1 MISSWSSK
9 TSNVRSL
16 LVWKS
21 RDNNKPSLAD
31 MLRPSI
37 QTLKHIILNFYDVVT
52 DDGDP
57 LFGIPSE
64 FEEMRTKNIIETVT
78 IGILFRECASFRLVG
93 DESDVW
99 GRLDEILTSPGWFSL
114 KRVSLAIGIP
124 SSNSEGNKLE
134 ALRNIPDSLAQFPQL
149 SSSNSVSIDID
160 VKVNPMM

>member
-78 IGILFRECASFRLVG
+78 IRVYQMDVRCHG
-93 DESDVW
+93 DNW
-99 GRLDEILTSPGWFSL
+99 GGLDKVLTSPGWLSL
-114 KRVSLAIGIP
+114 KRVSLFIEV
-124 SSNSEGNKLE
+124 SNYSETDNELLVALQKLPE
-134 ALRNIPDSLAQFPQL
+134 TQFLRL
-149 SSSNSVSIDID
+149 SSSNSVSFDFE
-160 VKVNPMM
+160 VVTTTRTE